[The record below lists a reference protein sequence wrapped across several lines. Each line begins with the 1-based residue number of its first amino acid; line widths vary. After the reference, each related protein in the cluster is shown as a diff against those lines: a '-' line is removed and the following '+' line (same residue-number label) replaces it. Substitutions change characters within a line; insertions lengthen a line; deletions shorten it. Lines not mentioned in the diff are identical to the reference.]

1 MLSNRSV
8 WIGYAAGLS
17 AAVSYGAAQT
27 LGKHI
32 TTEYAVPLVATA
44 FALLFG
50 FIYVSIMFSRHIAA
64 DLGKSPRKSFI
75 FFGVSGVFSSAGV
88 LSMYFALSKAPLV
101 MVSPIFAINPL
112 ITLLLAHIF
121 LNKLEKI
128 TTRTVLGT
136 ILVVSGVSII
146 TLSGSFN

>member
-1 MLSNRSV
+1 MTNRSV
-8 WIGYAAGLS
+8 WIGYVAGLS
-17 AAVSYGAAQT
+17 AALSYGVAQT

-32 TTEYAVPLVATA
+32 TTEYAAPLVATA

-50 FIYVSIMFSRHIAA
+50 FIYVSIMFSRHIST
-64 DLGKSPRKSFI
+64 DLGRSPRKGFI

-112 ITLLLAHIF
+112 ITLFLAHIF
-121 LNKLEKI
+121 LSKLEKI
-128 TTRTVLGT
+128 TARTVSGT
-136 ILVVSGVSII
+136 ILVVLGVGII
-146 TLSGSFN
+146 TFNGSLN

>member
-1 MLSNRSV
+1 M
-8 WIGYAAGLS
+8 
-17 AAVSYGAAQT
+17 
-27 LGKHI
+27 
-32 TTEYAVPLVATA
+32 
-44 FALLFG
+44 
-50 FIYVSIMFSRHIAA
+50 SIMFSRHIAA
-64 DLGKSPRKSFI
+64 DLGKSSRKSFI

>member
-1 MLSNRSV
+1 M
-8 WIGYAAGLS
+8 AGLS
-17 AAVSYGAAQT
+17 AALSYGVAQT

-32 TTEYAVPLVATA
+32 TTEYAAPLVATA

-50 FIYVSIMFSRHIAA
+50 FIYVSIMFSRHIST
-64 DLGKSPRKSFI
+64 DLGRSPWKSFI

-112 ITLLLAHIF
+112 ITLFLAHIF
-121 LNKLEKI
+121 LSKLEKI
-128 TTRTVLGT
+128 TARTVSGT
-136 ILVVSGVSII
+136 ILVVLGVGII
-146 TLSGSFN
+146 TFNGSLN

>member
-1 MLSNRSV
+1 
-8 WIGYAAGLS
+8 
-17 AAVSYGAAQT
+17 
-27 LGKHI
+27 
-32 TTEYAVPLVATA
+32 
-44 FALLFG
+44 
-50 FIYVSIMFSRHIAA
+50 
-64 DLGKSPRKSFI
+64 
-75 FFGVSGVFSSAGV
+75 
-88 LSMYFALSKAPLV
+88 MYFALSKAPLV